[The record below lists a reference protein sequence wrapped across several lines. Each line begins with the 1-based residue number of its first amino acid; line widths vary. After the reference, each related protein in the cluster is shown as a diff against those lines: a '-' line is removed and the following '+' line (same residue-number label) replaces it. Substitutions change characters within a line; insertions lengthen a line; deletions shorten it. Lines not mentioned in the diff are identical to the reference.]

1 MPVVSR
7 TYPGSGTF
15 SFDFGLQVAVD
26 FKINARTDAWIEV
39 ATILPVNPQ
48 TLQLINENN
57 RRGKLV
63 EASLTGQVSSPKNG
77 QLTAKKLLLDTM
89 NLDVNPQSQ
98 TLSLTMVS
106 RDAIVIEYSTGQ
118 PNGAAELRHGLTNF
132 VFRGCQASR
141 NASGVSFDKFTAT
154 IDGLFVTYQ
163 LLPSFRQT
171 AHTLPQ
177 DTLLTAEAIVQVK
190 PNELD
195 RANDVVYDS
204 LMLLSLANGNYIA
217 SIYEDLFQQGSLVK
231 TVLKP
236 AKTMAYYAP
245 DRCID
250 TDNLVACDLQTFLET
265 TFKDYRR
272 LKQDL
277 GLAIVLEY
285 YLQAKRAALLQLKY
299 LVAVV
304 GVECL
309 LSYVPS
315 YFSKIGK
322 WKLGSGLLDWIV
334 GKIRRRPGR
343 RSLRRKM
350 AALLEHFSIPYEQ
363 SDLRFIKIRNVLV
376 HTGRFPRS
384 VDGVEAY
391 NGLMHFLD
399 RVVLRILGYQGK
411 HYLNRLNDFQRES
424 LP

>member
-1 MPVVSR
+1 MPVVFG
-7 TYPGSGTF
+7 TYLGSGTF
-15 SFDFGLQVAVD
+15 SFDFGLQVAVN
-26 FKINARTDAWIEV
+26 FKITARTDAWIEV
-39 ATILPVNPQ
+39 TTILPVNPQ

-63 EASLTGQVSSPKNG
+63 EASLIGQVTSPKNG
-77 QLTAKKLLLDTM
+77 QLTAKKLLLNTL

-98 TLSLTMVS
+98 TLSLTMIS
-106 RDAIVIEYSTGQ
+106 RDRITIEYSSQQNST
-118 PNGAAELRHGLTNF
+118 AELRHGLTNF
-132 VFRGCQASR
+132 LFRGCQASR
-141 NASGVSFDKFTAT
+141 SASRISFDKFTAA
-154 IDGLFVTYQ
+154 IEGLSVTYQ
-163 LLPSFRQT
+163 LLPDFHET
-171 AHTLPQ
+171 ADTLRQ
-177 DTLLTAEAIVQVK
+177 DTLLTAEAITQVK

-217 SIYEDLFQQGSLVK
+217 SIYEDLFQEGSLVK

-236 AKTMAYYAP
+236 VKTMTYYAH
-245 DRCID
+245 DHCID

-285 YLQAKRAALLQLKY
+285 YLQAKRAALLELKY

-309 LSYVPS
+309 LTYVPS

-322 WKLGSGLLDWIV
+322 WKLGSGSLDWIV
-334 GKIRRRPGR
+334 SKIRRRPGR

-350 AALLEHFSIPYEQ
+350 IALLEHFSIPYEQ
-363 SDLRFIKIRNVLV
+363 SDLRFIKIRNALV
-376 HTGRFPRS
+376 HTGKLPRS
-384 VDGVEAY
+384 VDRVEAFDV
-391 NGLMHFLD
+391 LIHFID
-399 RVVLRILGYQGK
+399 RVLLRVLGYQGK
-411 HYLNRLNDFQRES
+411 FYLNRVNHFQRES

>member
-1 MPVVSR
+1 MPVVFR
-7 TYPGSGTF
+7 TYLGSGTF
-15 SFDFGLQVAVD
+15 SFDFGLQISVD
-26 FKINARTDAWIEV
+26 FKITMRTDAWIEV
-39 ATILPVNPQ
+39 TTILPVNPQ

-63 EASLTGQVSSPKNG
+63 EAALTGQVSSPKNG
-77 QLTAKKLLLDTM
+77 QLTARKLLLNTM
-89 NLDVNPQSQ
+89 NLNVNPQSQ

-106 RDAIVIEYSTGQ
+106 RDTIAVEYSSGQ
-118 PNGAAELRHGLTNF
+118 PNSAVEIRHGLTNF

-141 NASGVSFDKFTAT
+141 SAFGVSFDKFTAA
-154 IDGLFVTYQ
+154 IEGLSVTYQ
-163 LLPSFRQT
+163 LLPGFLQST
-171 AHTLPQ
+171 HSLLQ
-177 DTLLTAEAIVQVK
+177 DTFLTAEAIVPVN
-190 PNELD
+190 PSELD

-334 GKIRRRPGR
+334 DKIRRRPGR

-350 AALLEHFSIPYEQ
+350 VALLEHFSIPYEQ
-363 SDLRFIKIRNVLV
+363 SDLRFIKIRNALV
-376 HTGRFPRS
+376 HTGSFPRS
-384 VDGVEAY
+384 VDGLETY
-391 NGLMHFLD
+391 NGLIHFLD
-399 RVVLRILGYQGK
+399 RVVLRVLGYQGK
-411 HYLNRLNDFQRES
+411 HYLNRLNDFQREP